1 MLIRHLIKTGA
12 GIETPDNV
20 KGDTDAESVF
30 FCVGPAHTLTMV
42 ALVGQL
48 SGWPVTLYA
57 GIPTPAS
64 VTAIMSVGTQ
74 AVTP

>member
-1 MLIRHLIKTGA
+1 
-12 GIETPDNV
+12 
-20 KGDTDAESVF
+20 
-30 FCVGPAHTLTMV
+30 MV